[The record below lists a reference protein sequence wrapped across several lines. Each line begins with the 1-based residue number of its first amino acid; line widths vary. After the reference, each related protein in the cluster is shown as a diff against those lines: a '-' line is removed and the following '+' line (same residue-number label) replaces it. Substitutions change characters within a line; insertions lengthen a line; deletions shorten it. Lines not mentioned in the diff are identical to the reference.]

1 MRWCR
6 GRVRGDGLQ
15 AGPAL
20 EAIAWPTA
28 EFPNPTDDNDKH
40 DFIHAVR
47 SHRRT
52 IKNQSNA
59 LVAEYTYN
67 GLGYRIGWHFDVTG
81 SGGGSPDGAVDANDP
96 WYFFAYDERWRE
108 IGTYR
113 STDSDPKE
121 RFVYHAAG
129 LDGLGGSSYIDSV
142 MLRDRDSSTAWKSAS
157 DGVLESRT
165 FPCQNWRADV
175 SAVIDAAG
183 QMVEWVKYRAYGA
196 PFGLPAGDTD
206 SDGDKD
212 STDEAT
218 VSGWSGGYDVRADL
232 DLDGDIDATDDFLCS
247 ALQSMNQ
254 GRAALSRSDV
264 ENRKGYAGYEN
275 SYEITRFSH
284 VRHRVLDAELGRWMT
299 RDPAGYL
306 DGASLFGFI
315 GANPVAHRDGTGL
328 LWCNGQTCQPPPSC
342 SDGILCKPLPPTPI
356 SPPPG
361 TGACQRESHDAT
373 CSVQCTFVSP
383 GALGVSV
390 CGSING
396 PICCVCDR
404 SICNYYPSLECTG
417 IPGITPR
424 TSVPIEPT
432 TPALAVIMEC
442 VADHEMAHLALCDD
456 DVGRDRDVV
465 GVSLAP
471 GMTRWM
477 SPAQVAELLESLGR
491 HFHVHRHGVD
501 LAMTLDLDDPT
512 APPLRA
518 WAELGFNRV
527 SISLSAIAGS
537 ERPAAEVARHV
548 ERARNAG
555 FANLRV
561 EVPYGLPGQSAE
573 AFEALLAAVLA
584 AEPERVGLRH
594 CPAPEHDEQ
603 VAESPARLQAH
614 ARMLIAG
621 ADALEA
627 AGYLHVGVDLFARPN
642 DPLVVAQRRQRLH
655 RDALGFGAHGATHLV
670 GFGVGAISQLG
681 GCHAQNPLDLATWE
695 ARIDQGKRAVQRGI
709 DLCPDDDVRAE
720 LLQRILCYGRIDTRQ
735 LEHHHHIRFRE
746 YFADDLLRLAPLF
759 EAGSLRW
766 DADAIVL
773 DRCARLASRSIASQ
787 FDPRSAASDCPG

>member
-1 MRWCR
+1 MNPASPSPIDRLVRCLEFGG
-6 GRVRGDGLQ
+6 GRYALYPPPRTFADFTDAQFTAAICASNGDPIPPQL
-15 AGPAL
+15 AL
-20 EAIAWPTA
+20 
-28 EFPNPTDDNDKH
+28 
-40 DFIHAVR
+40 
-47 SHRRT
+47 
-52 IKNQSNA
+52 
-59 LVAEYTYN
+59 
-67 GLGYRIGWHFDVTG
+67 HFDV
-81 SGGGSPDGAVDANDP
+81 PAA
-96 WYFFAYDERWRE
+96 
-108 IGTYR
+108 YR
-113 STDSDPKE
+113 SGFCGADAP
-121 RFVYHAAG
+121 
-129 LDGLGGSSYIDSV
+129 LGQ
-142 MLRDRDSSTAWKSAS
+142 RDRA
-157 DGVLESRT
+157 
-165 FPCQNWRADV
+165 RAH
-175 SAVIDAAG
+175 A
-183 QMVEWVKYRAYGA
+183 YRDRLVREV
-196 PFGLPAGDTD
+196 GLVGD
-206 SDGDKD
+206 
-212 STDEAT
+212 
-218 VSGWSGGYDVRADL
+218 
-232 DLDGDIDATDDFLCS
+232 
-247 ALQSMNQ
+247 
-254 GRAALSRSDV
+254 
-264 ENRKGYAGYEN
+264 
-275 SYEITRFSH
+275 
-284 VRHRVLDAELGRWMT
+284 
-299 RDPAGYL
+299 
-306 DGASLFGFI
+306 LF
-315 GANPVAHRDGTGL
+315 D
-328 LWCNGQTCQPPPSC
+328 
-342 SDGILCKPLPPTPI
+342 
-356 SPPPG
+356 
-361 TGACQRESHDAT
+361 
-373 CSVQCTFVSP
+373 
-383 GALGVSV
+383 
-390 CGSING
+390 
-396 PICCVCDR
+396 
-404 SICNYYPSLECTG
+404 
-417 IPGITPR
+417 
-424 TSVPIEPT
+424 
-432 TPALAVIMEC
+432 
-442 VADHEMAHLALCDD
+442 
-456 DVGRDRDVV
+456 RDRDVV

-642 DPLVVAQRRQRLH
+642 DPLVVAQRHQRLH